1 MGRMINQKGF
11 TLIEILMVLIII
23 GILAGTA
30 IPKFF
35 DMQKNA
41 EMKTLCIARNDMLSR
56 AVVVYAHK
64 IIENDGIPQTISS
77 FSDLGLSSIDD
88 VNKAYRDFVGT
99 WNYDNNNQITYYGKN
114 FVAGIFTLNPGQP
127 PTITLNMID

>member
-1 MGRMINQKGF
+1 MINQKGF

-35 DMQKNA
+35 VMQKNA

-99 WNYDNNNQITYYGKN
+99 WNYDSKTQITYYGKN
-114 FVAGIFTLNPGQP
+114 FVAGIFTINQGQP